1 MASEKPAPKA
11 FEPGAPCPL
20 DGVRVID
27 VSRLVAGNM
36 LSLQLADFGAEVIKV
51 EHPVHGDSSRALGFD
66 VDGQSLWWKTVNRNK
81 LPVTLNLADP
91 RGAGLCRELA
101 RRCDVL
107 VENFRPGTLERWG
120 LSPEALLADNP
131 DLVITRVSGF
141 GQDGPY
147 AGRPGFGT
155 LAESISGFAG
165 THGEEG
171 GPPQLPAI
179 ALADEAAG
187 VWGTMATLVALLN
200 RERNGGGQI
209 VDVSLYEPLFAML
222 GPLPALYD
230 LTGQESPR
238 LGNRMP
244 FTAPRG
250 AYRTADGKWLGVSG
264 TSPAVAHRILA
275 AIERPELAE
284 DPRFA
289 TNEARLRHAEELD
302 ALIADWVGAHTLEES
317 LAAFQAADAAA
328 APIYRMADVFTDPHF
343 AARGT
348 ITRVPDDDLGAVAM
362 ADVVPRLSRTPG
374 RVRWAGGAMGA
385 ANEMVYREL
394 LGLSEADLTSL
405 RADGVI

>member
-1 MASEKPAPKA
+1 
-11 FEPGAPCPL
+11 
-20 DGVRVID
+20 V
-27 VSRLVAGNM
+27 
-36 LSLQLADFGAEVIKV
+36 
-51 EHPVHGDSSRALGFD
+51 
-66 VDGQSLWWKTVNRNK
+66 
-81 LPVTLNLADP
+81 
-91 RGAGLCRELA
+91 
-101 RRCDVL
+101 
-107 VENFRPGTLERWG
+107 
-120 LSPEALLADNP
+120 LLADNP
-131 DLVITRVSGF
+131 NLVVTRVSGF

-147 AGRPGFGT
+147 SGRPGFGT
-155 LAESISGFAG
+155 LAESLSGFAG

-187 VWGTMATLVALLN
+187 VWGTMATLVALLH
-200 RERNGGGQI
+200 RERNGGGQV

-230 LTGQESPR
+230 LTGQEAPR

-275 AIERPELAE
+275 AVGRPELAE

-302 ALIADWVGAHTLEES
+302 GIIAEWVGRHSLDDA
-317 LAAFQAADAAA
+317 LAAFEAADAAA
-328 APIYRMADVFTDPHF
+328 APIYRMADVFADPHF

-348 ITRVPDDDLGAVAM
+348 IARVPDDDLGEVAM

-374 RVRWAGGAMGA
+374 RLRWAGKGMGA
-385 ANEMVYREL
+385 ANEQVFNGL
-394 LGLSEADLTSL
+394 LGLDAAHLDQL

>member
-1 MASEKPAPKA
+1 MTDS
-11 FEPGAPCPL
+11 PL
-20 DGVRVID
+20 PLAGLRVLD
-27 VSRLVAGNM
+27 LSTVVAGPVIARN
-36 LSLQLADFGAEVIKV
+36 LGDFGAEVIKV

-81 LPVTLNLADP
+81 LPITLNLADP
-91 RGAGLCRELA
+91 RGAELCRELA
-101 RRCDVL
+101 KRSDVL

-120 LSPEALLADNP
+120 LGPDTLLADNP
-131 DLVITRVSGF
+131 NLVITRVSGF

-200 RERNGGGQI
+200 RERNGGGQV

-275 AIERPELAE
+275 AVERPELAE

-302 ALIADWVGAHTLEES
+302 AIIAEWVGRHSLDEA

-348 ITRVPDDDLGAVAM
+348 ITRAPDEDLGEVAM

-374 RVRWAGGAMGA
+374 RIRWAGGAMGA
-385 ANEMVYREL
+385 ANAAIYGEL
-394 LGLSEADLTSL
+394 LGLSEQKLAEL
-405 RADGVI
+405 RAAGVV

>member
-1 MASEKPAPKA
+1 MPVL
-11 FEPGAPCPL
+11 PL
-20 DGVRVID
+20 EGLRVLD
-27 VSRLVAGNM
+27 LSTVVAGPVIARN
-36 LSLQLADFGAEVIKV
+36 LGDFGAEVIKV

-66 VDGQSLWWKTVNRNK
+66 VGGQSLWWKTVNRNK
-81 LPVTLNLADP
+81 LPITLNLADP
-91 RGAGLCRELA
+91 RGAELCRELA
-101 RRCDVL
+101 KRSDVL

-120 LSPEALLADNP
+120 LSPGTLLADNP
-131 DLVITRVSGF
+131 NLVITRVSGF

-187 VWGTMATLVALLN
+187 VWGTMATLVALLH
-200 RERNGGGQI
+200 RERDGGGQV

-275 AIERPELAE
+275 AVERPELAE

-289 TNEARLRHAEELD
+289 TNDARLRHAEELD
-302 ALIADWVGAHTLEES
+302 AIIADWVGRHSMDEA

-328 APIYRMADVFTDPHF
+328 APIYRMADVFADPHF

-348 ITRVPDDDLGAVAM
+348 ITRAPDGDLGEVAM

-374 RVRWAGGAMGA
+374 RIRWAGKGMGA
-385 ANEMVYREL
+385 ANASVYREL
-394 LGLSEADLTSL
+394 LGLSERKLAEL
-405 RADGVI
+405 RAAGVV

>member
-1 MASEKPAPKA
+1 MTDSPP
-11 FEPGAPCPL
+11 PL
-20 DGVRVID
+20 AGLRVLD
-27 VSRLVAGNM
+27 LSTVVAGPVIARN
-36 LSLQLADFGAEVIKV
+36 LGDFGAEVIKV

-81 LPVTLNLADP
+81 LPITLDLSRP
-91 RGAGLCRELA
+91 RGAELCRELA
-101 RRCDVL
+101 KRSDVL

-120 LSPEALLADNP
+120 LSPDVLLADNP

-155 LAESISGFAG
+155 LAESMSGFAG
-165 THGEEG
+165 THGDEG

-187 VWGTMATLVALLN
+187 VFGTMATLVALLN
-200 RERNGGGQI
+200 RERNGGGQV

-275 AIERPELAE
+275 AIGRPELAE

-289 TNEARLRHAEELD
+289 TNDARLRHAEELD
-302 ALIADWVGAHTLEES
+302 ALIAHWVGEHTLEES

-328 APIYRMADVFTDPHF
+328 APIYRMADV
-343 AARGT
+343 
-348 ITRVPDDDLGAVAM
+348 
-362 ADVVPRLSRTPG
+362 VPRLSRTPG

-385 ANEMVYREL
+385 ANTAVYTGL
-394 LGLSEADLTSL
+394 LGLSEAELAEL
-405 RADGVI
+405 RAAGVL